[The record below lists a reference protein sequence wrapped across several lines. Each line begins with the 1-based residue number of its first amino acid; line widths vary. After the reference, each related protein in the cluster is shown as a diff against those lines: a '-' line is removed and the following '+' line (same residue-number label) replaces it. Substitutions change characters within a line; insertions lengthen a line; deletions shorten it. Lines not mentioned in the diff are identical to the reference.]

1 MTILWKQLSDTYKIL
16 ISMLLFIMLIQ
27 LGTLIYIWKY
37 ESEILLDKERKNLSY
52 QLDVNCKRLETYMS
66 HLQKELEFLSILE
79 VMDDI
84 MVNDIDK
91 RITVLLEKKA
101 KDLSQGIIIE
111 AFNNNDKRVSSSK
124 QDYNS
129 KEFLEFQ
136 IAVYTSFSR
145 KKKIGHLSLLYP
157 FKNLTQL
164 STENPYQTL
173 WLQPSKKL
181 KAPLFKKNHTDSK
194 SSIVVSTLL
203 KGKLEEWRLSLSYK
217 KKYALESIEEIEQIL
232 LFAFALSVLLLL
244 FVVWVL
250 SKKQIEILEHTQ
262 EVLALKRTFLS
273 TMSHEL
279 RTPLGSIL
287 NLTQHLM
294 VSPRV
299 GDDEVEM
306 LGRIEN
312 SSEHLLEMI
321 NNLLQLSKLESNSM
335 HVNKERIDV
344 RLVIEEVIEMVE
356 PLIYEKE
363 LDLKKNIG
371 REELFIFT
379 DINLFKQV
387 IINLLSNAIKF
398 TQKGSIEISLTQN
411 EDAFIFKVIDTGVG
425 IAKEKQESLFCEFY
439 QAHSTEIKHSTGL
452 GLALS
457 QKVAQLIYGKIEIQS
472 KGIGFGVKALF
483 NFRSLES

>member
-1 MTILWKQLSDTYKIL
+1 
-16 ISMLLFIMLIQ
+16 MLLFIMLIQ
-27 LGTLIYIWKY
+27 LSTLVYIWKY
-37 ESEILLDKERKNLSY
+37 ESKILLDKERKNLTY
-52 QLDVNCKRLETYMS
+52 QLNVNCKRLETYMS
-66 HLQKELEFLSILE
+66 RLQKELEFLSVLE

-84 MVNDIDK
+84 VVNDIDK

-101 KDLSQGIIIE
+101 KDLSENIILE
-111 AFNNNDKRVSSSK
+111 AFNRDKCVASSNQHYDSK
-124 QDYNS
+124 
-129 KEFLEFQ
+129 KFLKFKV
-136 IAVYTSFSR
+136 AVYTSFNR
-145 KKKIGHLSLLYP
+145 KKEIGYLSLLYP
-157 FKNLTQL
+157 FKNLTKL
-164 STENPYQTL
+164 STDNPYQTL
-173 WLQPSKKL
+173 WLNPSEKFKT
-181 KAPLFKKNHTDSK
+181 ALFEATTPNSK

-203 KGKLEEWRLSLSYK
+203 NGKLKKWRLSLSYK
-217 KKYALESIEEIEQIL
+217 KEYALESIKEIEKIL

-335 HVNKERIDV
+335 HVTKEEIDI
-344 RLVIEEVIEMVE
+344 LLLIEDMIELVE
-356 PLIYEKE
+356 PLIDEKGLE
-363 LDLKKNIG
+363 LKKDI
-371 REELFIFT
+371 RVEENRVST

-387 IINLLSNAIKF
+387 IINLLSNAIKY
-398 TQKGSIEISLTQN
+398 TEKGEITVTLIQKN
-411 EDAFIFKVIDTGVG
+411 EQFEFSVTDTGIG
-425 IAKEKQESLFCEFY
+425 IAKEKQHSLFLEFY
-439 QAHSTEIKHSTGL
+439 QAHTKEIKHSSGL

-457 QKVAQLIYGKIEIQS
+457 QKVAKLIGGEIFIES
-472 KGIGFGVKALF
+472 EGVGFGTKGIFKF
-483 NFRSLES
+483 

>member
-1 MTILWKQLSDTYKIL
+1 MKTLWKKLSDTYKIL

-27 LGTLIYIWKY
+27 FGTLVYIWKY
-37 ESEILLDKERKNLSY
+37 ESKVLLDKERKNLTY
-52 QLDVNCKRLETYMS
+52 QLNVNCKRLEAYMNR
-66 HLQKELEFLSILE
+66 LQKELEFLSILE

-84 MVNDIDK
+84 LVNDIDK

-101 KDLSQGIIIE
+101 KDLSENIILE
-111 AFNNNDKRVSSSK
+111 VLNKHHCVASSERIYDRK
-124 QDYNS
+124 D
-129 KEFLEFQ
+129 FLEFKVP
-136 IAVYTSFSR
+136 IYSSFN
-145 KKKIGHLSLLYP
+145 KEKEIGFLVLLYP
-157 FKNLTQL
+157 FKNLMKL
-164 STENPYQTL
+164 STDNPYQTL
-173 WLQPSKKL
+173 WIQPPKDISI
-181 KAPLFKKNHTDSK
+181 AQFKNKDS
-194 SSIVVSTLL
+194 SDSIVVSTPLH
-203 KGKLEEWRLSLSYK
+203 GKLKKWSLSLSYK
-217 KKYALESIEEIEQIL
+217 KKYALESIKEVEQIL

-262 EVLALKRTFLS
+262 EVLSLKRTFLS

-335 HVNKERIDV
+335 TVTKEAIDV
-344 RLVIEEVIEMVE
+344 RLVIEEMIEMVE

-363 LDLKKNIG
+363 LVFKKSLIPENVVV
-371 REELFIFT
+371 LT
-379 DINLFKQV
+379 DINLLKQV
-387 IINLLSNAIKF
+387 VINLLSNAIKF
-398 TQKGSIEISLTQN
+398 TEKGSIEIRLSQQN
-411 EDAFIFKVIDTGVG
+411 TLFIFEVIDTGIG
-425 IAKEKQESLFCEFY
+425 IEKKKQSALFSEFY
-439 QAHSTEIKHSTGL
+439 QAHSREVKHSTGL

-457 QKVAQLIYGKIEIQS
+457 QKMAKLINGEIIIES
-472 KGIGFGVKALF
+472 KGLKHGTKAMF
-483 NFRSLES
+483 QFYSL

>member
-1 MTILWKQLSDTYKIL
+1 MKPLWKKLSATYKIL

-37 ESEILLDKERKNLSY
+37 ESNVLLDKERKNLTY
-52 QLDVNCKRLETYMS
+52 QLNVNAKRLEAYMNR
-66 HLQKELEFLSILE
+66 LQKELEFLSILE

-84 MVNDIDK
+84 LVNDIDK

-101 KDLSQGIIIE
+101 KDLSESIILE
-111 AFNNNDKRVSSSK
+111 VLDKNHCVASSERTYDRK
-124 QDYNS
+124 D
-129 KEFLEFQ
+129 FLEFKVP
-136 IAVYTSFSR
+136 IYGSFNQE
-145 KKKIGHLSLLYP
+145 KKIGFLVLLYP
-157 FKNLTQL
+157 FKNLTKL
-164 STENPYQTL
+164 STDNPYQTL
-173 WLQPSKKL
+173 WLMPPTKFKTKLFGDKASK
-181 KAPLFKKNHTDSK
+181 D
-194 SSIVVSTLL
+194 SIVVSTLL
-203 KGKLEEWRLSLSYK
+203 DDKLKGWRLSLSYK
-217 KKYALESIEEIEQIL
+217 KEYALESIEEIEHIL

-335 HVNKERIDV
+335 SVTKERIDV
-344 RLVIEEVIEMVE
+344 RLVIEEMIEMVE

-363 LDLKKNIG
+363 LILKKSLIAENVVVV
-371 REELFIFT
+371 T
-379 DINLFKQV
+379 DINLLKQV
-387 IINLLSNAIKF
+387 VINLLSNAIKF
-398 TQKGSIEISLTQN
+398 TEKGSIEIRLSQKNTLFTF
-411 EDAFIFKVIDTGVG
+411 EVIDTGIG
-425 IAKEKQESLFCEFY
+425 IEKEKQSALFSEFY
-439 QAHSTEIKHSTGL
+439 QAHSKEVKHSTGL

-457 QKVAQLIYGKIEIQS
+457 QKMAKLINGNIKIKSE
-472 KGIGFGVKALF
+472 GIGFGVRASF
-483 NFRSLES
+483 EFRSL

>member
-1 MTILWKQLSDTYKIL
+1 MITLWKQLSDTYKIL

-27 LGTLIYIWKY
+27 LGTLIYIWKH
-37 ESEILLDKERKNLSY
+37 ESKVLLDKERKNLTY
-52 QLDVNCKRLETYMS
+52 QLNVNCKRLEAYMNR
-66 HLQKELEFLSILE
+66 LQKELDFLSILE

-84 MVNDIDK
+84 VVNDIDK

-101 KDLSQGIIIE
+101 KDLSKGIILE
-111 AFNNNDKRVSSSK
+111 AFNKNTCVASSK

-129 KEFLEFQ
+129 KDFLEFKVT
-136 IAVYTSFSR
+136 VYTSFS
-145 KKKIGHLSLLYP
+145 KKQTLGHLSLLYP
-157 FKNLTQL
+157 FKNLTEL
-164 STENPYQTL
+164 STDNPYQTL
-173 WLQPSKKL
+173 WLEPSENFHIAQFNNKD
-181 KAPLFKKNHTDSK
+181 FQN
-194 SSIVVSTLL
+194 SIIVSTLL
-203 KGKLEEWRLSLSYK
+203 KGKLERWRLSLSYK
-217 KKYALESIEEIEQIL
+217 NKYALESIEEVEQIL

-299 GDDEVEM
+299 GDDEVEL

-335 HVNKERIDV
+335 RVTKERIDI
-344 RLVIEEVIEMVE
+344 RLLIEEMIEMVE

-363 LDLKKNIG
+363 LDLNIYIG
-371 REELFIFT
+371 REEVFIFT
-379 DINLFKQV
+379 DTNLFKQV
-387 IINLLSNAIKF
+387 VINLLSNAIKF
-398 TQKGSIEISLTQN
+398 TEQGSINISLTQK
-411 EDAFIFKVIDTGVG
+411 EDTFIFEVIDTGVG
-425 IAKEKQESLFCEFY
+425 IASEKQESLFCEFY

-457 QKVAQLIYGKIEIQS
+457 QKVAKLLNGKIEIQS
-472 KGIGFGVKALF
+472 EGIGFGVKAF
-483 NFRSLES
+483 FSFKSLES

>member
-1 MTILWKQLSDTYKIL
+1 MKTLWEKLSDTYKIL

-37 ESEILLDKERKNLSY
+37 ESKVLLDKERKNLTY
-52 QLDVNCKRLETYMS
+52 QLHVHAKRLEAYMNR
-66 HLQKELEFLSILE
+66 LQKELEFLSILE

-84 MVNDIDK
+84 LVNDIDK

-101 KDLSQGIIIE
+101 KDLSESIILE
-111 AFNNNDKRVSSSK
+111 VLDKKRCVASSELIYDRK
-124 QDYNS
+124 D
-129 KEFLEFQ
+129 FLEFKVP
-136 IAVYTSFSR
+136 IYSSFNR
-145 KKKIGHLSLLYP
+145 EKEIGFLVLLYP
-157 FKNLTQL
+157 FKNLTKL
-164 STENPYQTL
+164 STDNPYQTL
-173 WLQPSKKL
+173 WLMPSAKKTSDS
-181 KAPLFKKNHTDSK
+181 TD
-194 SSIVVSTLL
+194 SIVVSTLL
-203 KGKLEEWRLSLSYK
+203 KDKLKGWRLSLSYK
-217 KKYALESIEEIEQIL
+217 KEYALESIEEIEHIL

-299 GDDEVEM
+299 GDDEIEM

-335 HVNKERIDV
+335 SVTKEKIDIT
-344 RLVIEEVIEMVE
+344 LVIEEMIEMVE

-363 LDLKKNIG
+363 LVLKKSLIPENVVVV
-371 REELFIFT
+371 T
-379 DINLFKQV
+379 DINLLKQV
-387 IINLLSNAIKF
+387 VINLLSNAIKF
-398 TQKGSIEISLTQN
+398 TEKGSIEISLIQK
-411 EDAFIFKVIDTGVG
+411 EEMFIFEVTDTGVG
-425 IAKEKQESLFCEFY
+425 IAKDKQASLFCEFY

-457 QKVAQLIYGKIEIQS
+457 QKMAKLINGEIKINSE
-472 KGIGFGVKALF
+472 GIGFGVKASF
-483 NFRSLES
+483 AFRSF

>member
-1 MTILWKQLSDTYKIL
+1 
-16 ISMLLFIMLIQ
+16 MLLFIMLIQ
-27 LGTLIYIWKY
+27 LGTLIYIWKH
-37 ESEILLDKERKNLSY
+37 ESKVLLDKERKNLTY
-52 QLDVNCKRLETYMS
+52 QLNVNCKRLEAYMNR
-66 HLQKELEFLSILE
+66 LQKELEFLSILE

-84 MVNDIDK
+84 LVNDIDK

-101 KDLSQGIIIE
+101 KDLSESIILE
-111 AFNNNDKRVSSSK
+111 VLDKNRCVASSERIYDRK
-124 QDYNS
+124 D
-129 KEFLEFQ
+129 FLEFKVP
-136 IAVYTSFSR
+136 IYTSFNR
-145 KKKIGHLSLLYP
+145 EKEIGFLVLLYP
-157 FKNLTQL
+157 FKNLTKL
-164 STENPYQTL
+164 STDNPYQTL
-173 WLQPSKKL
+173 WLTPSTKFKTKL
-181 KAPLFKKNHTDSK
+181 FGAEASDSK
-194 SSIVVSTLL
+194 DSIVVSTLL
-203 KGKLEEWRLSLSYK
+203 DAKLKGWRLSLSYK
-217 KKYALESIEEIEQIL
+217 KEYALESIEEIEHIL

-335 HVNKERIDV
+335 SVTKELIDV
-344 RLVIEEVIEMVE
+344 RLVIEEMIEMVE

-363 LDLKKNIG
+363 LVLKKSLIPENVIV
-371 REELFIFT
+371 LT
-379 DINLFKQV
+379 DINLLKQV
-387 IINLLSNAIKF
+387 VINLLSNAIKF
-398 TQKGSIEISLTQN
+398 TEKGSIEISLIQK
-411 EDAFIFKVIDTGVG
+411 EDIFMFQVTDTGVG
-425 IAKEKQESLFCEFY
+425 IAKDKQASLFCEFY

-457 QKVAQLIYGKIEIQS
+457 QKVAKLINGNIEIKS
-472 KGIGFGVKALF
+472 EGIGFGVRASF
-483 NFRSLES
+483 GFRSL